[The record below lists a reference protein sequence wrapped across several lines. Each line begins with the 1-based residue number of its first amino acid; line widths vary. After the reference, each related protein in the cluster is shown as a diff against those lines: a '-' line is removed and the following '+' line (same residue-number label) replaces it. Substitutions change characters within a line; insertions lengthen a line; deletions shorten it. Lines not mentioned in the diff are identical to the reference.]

1 MKSKGQMFL
10 IMSAVTFIVL
20 ILLKNSINIS
30 DILQNKR
37 ELEVRFEKEYFSN
50 IVDEMKEVVGIS
62 FYNQD
67 NITNNVF
74 DFGNFIRRKMKER
87 TQDFNFLYVGL
98 VTAGMDNNMSVKV
111 INLLNK
117 PINATLR
124 LNSSDI
130 VNNSEMADASSWEIY
145 YSIIHGNGYV
155 ITVGYN
161 NTYRENIT
169 INTKINK
176 SVYVGFFD
184 ITLSGAKTTY
194 REIFQKSYTL
204 TTPMTITTSTSTST
218 TSTASTT
225 STIIPKN
232 YLQINGTTFTQ
243 PQAINITGW
252 CDDLSKTTYIYK
264 NASSK
269 NPDFLMQKGTGKQYN
284 ISLSSAWTAVWW
296 NISVNSTDNA
306 TLEWRTFR
314 VVGTSTSITSTTTT
328 STGVTT
334 TGITTIQYS
343 GGGGGGGRMPLMM
356 SLNYTNIT
364 IMLIALIV
372 LVIMVFGVFKLLVKR
387 R

>member
-50 IVDEMKEVVGIS
+50 IVDEMKGVVGIS

-87 TQDFNFLYVGL
+87 TQDFDFLYVGL
-98 VTAGMDNNMSVKV
+98 VTAGIDNNMSVKV

-145 YSIIHGNGYV
+145 YIITEGSGYV

-161 NTYRENIT
+161 DTYRENIT

-184 ITLSGAKTTY
+184 ITLYGAKTTY
-194 REIFQKSYTL
+194 KEKFQKSYIL
-204 TTPMTITTSTSTST
+204 TT
-218 TSTASTT
+218 
-225 STIIPKN
+225 
-232 YLQINGTTFTQ
+232 
-243 PQAINITGW
+243 
-252 CDDLSKTTYIYK
+252 
-264 NASSK
+264 
-269 NPDFLMQKGTGKQYN
+269 
-284 ISLSSAWTAVWW
+284 
-296 NISVNSTDNA
+296 
-306 TLEWRTFR
+306 R
-314 VVGTSTSITSTTTT
+314 
-328 STGVTT
+328 
-334 TGITTIQYS
+334 
-343 GGGGGGGRMPLMM
+343 
-356 SLNYTNIT
+356 
-364 IMLIALIV
+364 
-372 LVIMVFGVFKLLVKR
+372 
-387 R
+387 